1 MKKLQDMRE
10 NQKAWPLNSM
20 PKHRDSKQSNAEV
33 TNQIIAK

>member
-1 MKKLQDMRE
+1 MKKLQDMRK

-20 PKHRDSKQSNAEV
+20 PKLISKQSNAEV

>member
-10 NQKAWPLNSM
+10 NQKAWLLNSM
-20 PKHRDSKQSNAEV
+20 PKLISKQSNAEV